1 MSKYF
6 YPLFLDNGL
15 YPGQVQIHLFLTA
28 SLHLT
33 HPLHNVE
40 VKPYVG
46 QFGEEMDFHTDDY
59 RIVI

>member
-6 YPLFLDNGL
+6 CPLFLDNGL